1 MLAEEAAVARMRER
15 TASELLEISWDPWGW
30 G

>member
-1 MLAEEAAVARMRER
+1 MLAEETPVARMREG
-15 TASELLEISWDPWGW
+15 TASELLEISWGPWGW